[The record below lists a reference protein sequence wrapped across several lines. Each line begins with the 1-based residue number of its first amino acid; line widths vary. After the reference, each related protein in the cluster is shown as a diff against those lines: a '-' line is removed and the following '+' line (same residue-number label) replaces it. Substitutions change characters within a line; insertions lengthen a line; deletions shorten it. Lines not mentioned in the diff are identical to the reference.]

1 MRAIVARVL
10 VALLMTSALVALRA
24 GSGAHLAAPSR
35 EVSPRLPGREERGEP
50 TTGVPRRE
58 ETNRPTRSP
67 ETRHEL
73 TPRRRLCV
81 IASHRPRVSGS
92 PSSPGEPERFAAYLA
107 SWLPRAAKVPNGAF
121 SVWVVEQADEYRF
134 NRGWLMNVGVA
145 VSRAL
150 DACDVFAL
158 HDVDLLPVDA
168 RLPYGAFPRVREVLA
183 PSEGDGGANASHA
196 SRRIADR
203 TVDAAHLSPPGVH
216 PEYVF
221 RTFKGGAWLFTWDA
235 LVRADGYAHVYW
247 GWGLEDDDLGA
258 RALAANLSVATRPFP
273 VFRLQNVSSASRRD
287 QCTGFARA
295 CAFDP
300 TQTDCLANVPYDS
313 FKKRAFAKTP
323 RTTREGLIVPEGRTL
338 ADGVCFAHAHEGT
351 FSRDALETNENARH
365 HPRPSPE
372 FTRGRRWED
381 VRAGRFRADETTG
394 LKRLEPTGVLGDEG
408 RDANGVSRIG
418 FEKRKKNRAEDEDAP
433 PDPGHGF
440 AVLGLDVVGVR
451 VRRGVA
457 IVANETRHPHAA
469 VASVLDDPAL
479 KNHRWSGN
487 ALLRRAFGTSAS
499 RERASSVADS
509 PIHRFAYPA
518 FARLRVRLTCDEDA
532 TPWCVDATRDAWRAN
547 ETRGEKTR

>member
-1 MRAIVARVL
+1 MRSIVARVL

-107 SWLPRAAKVPNGAF
+107 SWLPRAAKVPNDAF

-183 PSEGDGGANASHA
+183 PSEGDGGANAS
-196 SRRIADR
+196 RRIADR

-258 RALAANLSVATRPFP
+258 RARAANLSVATRPFP
-273 VFRLQNVSSASRRD
+273 VSPKNASSAFFKRKRNASRDR
-287 QCTGFARA
+287 CTGFARA

-300 TQTDCLANVPYDS
+300 TRADCLAGVPYDS
-313 FKKRAFAKTP
+313 FRKRAFAKTP

-338 ADGVCFAHAHEGT
+338 ADGVCFAHAHEGA
-351 FSRDALETNENARH
+351 FSRDALETNARGQ
-365 HPRPSPE
+365 PRPSPE

-381 VRAGRFRADETTG
+381 VRSGRFRADETTG
-394 LKRLEPTGVLGDEG
+394 LARLAPAGVLGDEG
-408 RDANGVSRIG
+408 RDANGVSRP
-418 FEKRKKNRAEDEDAP
+418 FERRRNIHRAEDAP
-433 PDPGHGF
+433 PEPGHGF
-440 AVLGLDVVGVR
+440 AILSLDVVGVE

-457 IVANETRHPHAA
+457 RVANVTRYPHEA
-469 VASVLDDPAL
+469 VSKTLDDPMS
-479 KNHRWSGN
+479 NHRWSGN
-487 ALLRRAFGTSAS
+487 ALL
-499 RERASSVADS
+499 ERAWKAHFPSNDASFSAPIKHFPSS
-509 PIHRFAYPA
+509 YPSFVQA
-518 FARLRVRLTCDEDA
+518 RVRLTCDEDA
-532 TPWCVDATRDAWRAN
+532 TPWCVD
-547 ETRGEKTR
+547 ETRQGSGAAR

>member
-1 MRAIVARVL
+1 MRASVARAL
-10 VALLMTSALVALRA
+10 VAMLMTSALVALR
-24 GSGAHLAAPSR
+24 GGGAHVAAPSQ
-35 EVSPRLPGREERGEP
+35 EVSPRL
-50 TTGVPRRE
+50 VRRDE
-58 ETNRPTRSP
+58 ETYHRTRPPSVANHDVDAPT
-67 ETRHEL
+67 L
-73 TPRRRLCV
+73 DTPRRRLCL
-81 IASHRPRVSGS
+81 IAPHRPRVSG
-92 PSSPGEPERFAAYLA
+92 PSSPSGEPERFAAYLA
-107 SWLPRAAKVPNGAF
+107 SWLPRAAKVPRESF
-121 SVWVVEQADEYRF
+121 RVWVVEQTDEYRF
-134 NRGWLMNVGVA
+134 NRGWLMNVGIA

-150 DACDVFAL
+150 DGCGVFAL

-168 RLPYGAFPRVREVLA
+168 RLPYATFPKVVVS
-183 PSEGDGGANASHA
+183 PTSSVVDGENETRGPA
-196 SRRIADR
+196 SRATASR

-221 RTFKGGAWLFTWDA
+221 PTFKGGAWLFTWDA

-273 VFRLQNVSSASRRD
+273 VSTKNVSSASRRDVSLKASRD

-300 TQTDCLANVPYDS
+300 TRTDCLADVPYDS

-351 FSRDALETNENARH
+351 FSRDALETNARR
-365 HPRPSPE
+365 HPRLSPE

-381 VRAGRFRADETTG
+381 VRSGRFRADETTG
-394 LKRLEPTGVLGDEG
+394 LARLTPAGVLGDEG
-408 RDANGVSRIG
+408 RDANGVSRT
-418 FEKRKKNRAEDEDAP
+418 FEKRKKNAPPEDAP

-469 VASVLDDPAL
+469 VASALDDPAL

-499 RERASSVADS
+499 TRERASSVAIRDA
-509 PIHRFAYPA
+509 RFAYPA
-518 FARLRVRLTCDEDA
+518 FTRLRVRLTCDEDA

-547 ETRGEKTR
+547 ENETRGEKTR

>member
-1 MRAIVARVL
+1 
-10 VALLMTSALVALRA
+10 
-24 GSGAHLAAPSR
+24 
-35 EVSPRLPGREERGEP
+35 
-50 TTGVPRRE
+50 
-58 ETNRPTRSP
+58 
-67 ETRHEL
+67 
-73 TPRRRLCV
+73 
-81 IASHRPRVSGS
+81 
-92 PSSPGEPERFAAYLA
+92 
-107 SWLPRAAKVPNGAF
+107 
-121 SVWVVEQADEYRF
+121 
-134 NRGWLMNVGVA
+134 
-145 VSRAL
+145 
-150 DACDVFAL
+150 
-158 HDVDLLPVDA
+158 
-168 RLPYGAFPRVREVLA
+168 
-183 PSEGDGGANASHA
+183 
-196 SRRIADR
+196 
-203 TVDAAHLSPPGVH
+203 VH

-273 VFRLQNVSSASRRD
+273 VSTKNVSSASRRDVSRFKASRD

-300 TQTDCLANVPYDS
+300 TRTDCLAGVPYDS

-351 FSRDALETNENARH
+351 FSRDALETNARR
-365 HPRPSPE
+365 HPRLSPE

-381 VRAGRFRADETTG
+381 VRSGRFRADETTG
-394 LKRLEPTGVLGDEG
+394 LARLTPAGVLGDEG
-408 RDANGVSRIG
+408 RDANGVSRT
-418 FEKRKKNRAEDEDAP
+418 FEKRKKNAPPEDAP

-457 IVANETRHPHAA
+457 IVSNETRHPHPA

-479 KNHRWSGN
+479 KKHRWSGN

-499 RERASSVADS
+499 TRERASSVAIRDA
-509 PIHRFAYPA
+509 RFAYPA
-518 FARLRVRLTCDEDA
+518 FTRLRVRLTCDEDA

-547 ETRGEKTR
+547 ENETRGEKTR

>member
-1 MRAIVARVL
+1 
-10 VALLMTSALVALRA
+10 
-24 GSGAHLAAPSR
+24 
-35 EVSPRLPGREERGEP
+35 
-50 TTGVPRRE
+50 
-58 ETNRPTRSP
+58 
-67 ETRHEL
+67 
-73 TPRRRLCV
+73 
-81 IASHRPRVSGS
+81 
-92 PSSPGEPERFAAYLA
+92 
-107 SWLPRAAKVPNGAF
+107 
-121 SVWVVEQADEYRF
+121 
-134 NRGWLMNVGVA
+134 
-145 VSRAL
+145 
-150 DACDVFAL
+150 
-158 HDVDLLPVDA
+158 
-168 RLPYGAFPRVREVLA
+168 VREVLA
-183 PSEGDGGANASHA
+183 PSEGDGGAAASG
-196 SRRIADR
+196 RIADR

-273 VFRLQNVSSASRRD
+273 VSTKNVSSASRRD
-287 QCTGFARA
+287 VSRFKASRDRCTGFARA

-300 TQTDCLANVPYDS
+300 TRTDCLAGVPYDS

-351 FSRDALETNENARH
+351 FSRDALETNARR
-365 HPRPSPE
+365 HPRLSPE

-381 VRAGRFRADETTG
+381 VRSGRFRADETTG
-394 LKRLEPTGVLGDEG
+394 LARLTPAGVLGDEG
-408 RDANGVSRIG
+408 RDANGVSRT
-418 FEKRKKNRAEDEDAP
+418 FEKRKKNAPPEDAP

-457 IVANETRHPHAA
+457 IVSNETRHPHPA

-479 KNHRWSGN
+479 KKHRWSGN

-499 RERASSVADS
+499 TRERASSVAIRDA
-509 PIHRFAYPA
+509 RFAYPA
-518 FARLRVRLTCDEDA
+518 FTRLRVRLTCDEDA

-547 ETRGEKTR
+547 ENETRGEKTR

>member
-1 MRAIVARVL
+1 MRAIFARVL

-35 EVSPRLPGREERGEP
+35 EVSPRLLGREERGEP
-50 TTGVPRRE
+50 QRE

-183 PSEGDGGANASHA
+183 PSEGDGGAEA

-273 VFRLQNVSSASRRD
+273 VSTKNVSSASRRDVSLKASRD

-300 TQTDCLANVPYDS
+300 TRTDCLADVPYDS

-351 FSRDALETNENARH
+351 FSRDALETNARR
-365 HPRPSPE
+365 HPRLSPE

-381 VRAGRFRADETTG
+381 VRSGRFRADETTG
-394 LKRLEPTGVLGDEG
+394 LARLTPAGVLGDEG
-408 RDANGVSRIG
+408 RDANGVSRT
-418 FEKRKKNRAEDEDAP
+418 FEKRKKNAPPEDAP

-457 IVANETRHPHAA
+457 IVANETRHPDAA
-469 VASVLDDPAL
+469 VASALDDPAL

-509 PIHRFAYPA
+509 PIRRFAYPA
-518 FARLRVRLTCDEDA
+518 FTRLRVRLTCDEDA

-547 ETRGEKTR
+547 ENETRGEKTR